1 MSKRSSSV
9 RMIGVATLYGRFA
22 TRVNG
27 SSPLNSGR
35 SADVRASASLLMT
48 VRRFLASGMY
58 VSMVCGSRCAT
69 GGSISTA
76 VIVAGFQDGQ
86 CQRPQS
92 GADFQHPRIGGDRG
106 LAHDAA
112 HCSGIDDEVL
122 AEFLG
127 RADAGFGCYV
137 TDVGRAEQSPGD
149 CGFLGGCGCSGRCR
163 GWIHVSHNARYQYQP
178 ICSERSHALDGL
190 PYRRAIYASPQSIC
204 TAPSSR

>member
-76 VIVAGFQDGQ
+76 VIVAPVSRMASVSDPNPGPTSSTRVSAVTAASRTMRRTVPGSMTKFW
-86 CQRPQS
+86 PN
-92 GADFQHPRIGGDRG
+92 FLVG
-106 LAHDAA
+106 LMPASAA
-112 HCSGIDDEVL
+112 M
-122 AEFLG
+122 
-127 RADAGFGCYV
+127 
-137 TDVGRAEQSPGD
+137 
-149 CGFLGGCGCSGRCR
+149 
-163 GWIHVSHNARYQYQP
+163 
-178 ICSERSHALDGL
+178 
-190 PYRRAIYASPQSIC
+190 
-204 TAPSSR
+204 

>member
-1 MSKRSSSV
+1 MRQPL
-9 RMIGVATLYGRFA
+9 RDR
-22 TRVNG
+22 RVDLDRG
-27 SSPLNSGR
+27 HRG
-35 SADVRASASLLMT
+35 
-48 VRRFLASGMY
+48 
-58 VSMVCGSRCAT
+58 
-69 GGSISTA
+69 
-76 VIVAGFQDGQ
+76 AGFQDGQ

>member
-9 RMIGVATLYGRFA
+9 RDDRRGHIVRKVRHQGERFVAAELGE
-22 TRVNG
+22 
-27 SSPLNSGR
+27 
-35 SADVRASASLLMT
+35 
-48 VRRFLASGMY
+48 VRRREGQRVLVDDREAVPRIRHVCVDGMRQPLRDRR
-58 VSMVCGSRCAT
+58 VDLDRGHR
-69 GGSISTA
+69 G
-76 VIVAGFQDGQ
+76 AGFQDGQ

-137 TDVGRAEQSPGD
+137 TDVGRAEQSPG
-149 CGFLGGCGCSGRCR
+149 GCGCPEGA
-163 GWIHVSHNARYQYQP
+163 GDGF
-178 ICSERSHALDGL
+178 IC
-190 PYRRAIYASPQSIC
+190 QS
-204 TAPSSR
+204 